1 MMLEQVAREAFART
15 LNTQFQV
22 QGNAARA
29 LALELAELSEIRASG
44 DYEIFSVVFRGPRDT
59 FLPQGLFPLHHDAL
73 GAFELFIVP
82 IRRDDHGFYH
92 EAVFNR
98 MRQEGQA

>member
-1 MMLEQVAREAFART
+1 MVKLAAYT
-15 LNTQFQV
+15 LRSV
-22 QGNAARA
+22 QEEDEE
-29 LALELAELSEIRASG
+29 LLLELYSSAWADEI
-44 DYEIFSVVFRGPRDT
+44 
-59 FLPQGLFPLHHDAL
+59 

-82 IRRDDHGFYH
+82 IRRDDQGFSY

>member
-1 MMLEQVAREAFART
+1 MLDELTRDMFARQ
-15 LNTQFQV
+15 LNTQFRVERQDGGAV
-22 QGNAARA
+22 T
-29 LALELAELSEIRASG
+29 LDLIEVSEVRSMPG
-44 DYEIFSVVFRGPRDT
+44 TESFSTEFRGPT
-59 FLPQGLFPLHHDAL
+59 GAFLPQAIYQFHHDAI

-82 IRRDDHGFYH
+82 IRQDAHGFYY

>member
-1 MMLEQVAREAFART
+1 MPEQLAREAFART

-22 QGNAARA
+22 QGNAAGA
-29 LALELAELSEIRASG
+29 LALELIEVSEVRLMPGS
-44 DYEIFSVVFRGPRDT
+44 ESFSIVFRGPLST
-59 FLPQGLFPLHHDAL
+59 FLPQAFHRFNYDEL

-98 MRQEGQA
+98 MRQEGWA

>member
-1 MMLEQVAREAFART
+1 MPH
-15 LNTQFQV
+15 
-22 QGNAARA
+22 A
-29 LALELAELSEIRASG
+29 LALQLIEVSEVGLMPRSG
-44 DYEIFSVVFRGPRDT
+44 SFSIVFRGQLGT
-59 FLPQGLFPLHHDAL
+59 FLPQVFRRFNHDEL
-73 GAFELFIVP
+73 GAFELLIVP

>member
-1 MMLEQVAREAFART
+1 MINELTRDMFARQLNSQFRVERQDAGAVT
-15 LNTQFQV
+15 LDLV
-22 QGNAARA
+22 EA
-29 LALELAELSEIRASG
+29 SEVRSASST
-44 DYEIFSVVFRGPRDT
+44 ETFSIVFRGPT
-59 FLPQGLFPLHHDAL
+59 GAFLPQAIYQFHHDAI

-82 IRRDDHGFYH
+82 IRRDDQGFYY